1 MKMGVFKE
9 IGYSGFWKQ
18 DIMNILFRP
27 VLWAFQANVHENH
40 SDMLF
45 PKKHK
50 RKYHHV
56 AGHCRLFCKGHF
68 YIFSLALPDMPATPW

>member
-1 MKMGVFKE
+1 MKRGGFGV
-9 IGYSGFWKQ
+9 IGDSVFGKQ
-18 DIMNILFRP
+18 IIMYILFRP
-27 VLWAFQANVHENH
+27 VLRAFKANVHENH

-68 YIFSLALPDMPATPW
+68 SLFSLALPDMPATPW

>member
-1 MKMGVFKE
+1 MKMGGFGGIGDSVFGKHNL
-9 IGYSGFWKQ
+9 
-18 DIMNILFRP
+18 MNILSRP
-27 VLWAFQANVHENH
+27 VLRAFQDNVHENH

-68 YIFSLALPDMPATPW
+68 PIFSLALPGMPATPW